1 MGWNLYDTETQMAKE
16 ILIWPIRFF
25 LYLVAIAIIGFYS
38 VALFISTG
46 YGTEKIKEY
55 FLHDS
60 LTYQSAKVEPSLLG
74 VSVKLENF
82 SYSSAVLFEGEE
94 IELELN
100 LLNSVISQR
109 LHLEMLAFKNGEI
122 TSNENFESNQ
132 GNSSDIFI
140 KDLLIR
146 NLKLGNTSF
155 ENINLDN
162 FLSQSGKFGFNFS
175 DLNIQLPGS
184 LKSITN
190 LEGFGLFKSDKLNLQ
205 IRSDSSQLEL
215 SFLEELTLLDF
226 FEGFI
231 TLNFSDGFSI
241 DKGIF
246 RSSGKDMST
255 KINLE
260 YEDDFQINLNINAPS
275 NKLMKLIPKTAVQLS
290 NFLEKNSF
298 YSSEANVLINFSSVD
313 QSDNYSLIISSQ
325 NSEIKFN
332 NLEFISPSSNIYA
345 DNARLVIYGNELK
358 ANDTL
363 LSDYIISS
371 NQSNKGTYN
380 FFTNLPN
387 KVPLNFSINSDGELT
402 SVNGLFKDEENFFK
416 VTLSNQK
423 LFFGISD
430 VGIEVDFISNLSFQG
445 GVFRIVPTDFKSN
458 IFSLNAGS
466 ENFFDFDLNS
476 MSIRN
481 INLDLAL
488 RERPSQTV
496 DFANLNYENLNIKAS
511 DGYLSFRDIASY
523 GAQLT
528 LSGKNLSY
536 NDSSFNIPALRVL
549 SLIDI
554 QSNLTNFLSADFER
568 LNQDSFVVDNFDG
581 ELYFDS
587 DGYVNI
593 KEINL
598 NFDVGDAKINGII
611 TSDLEEFDTFNL
623 DLDFFSTIS
632 ENIPWY
638 VAIIGGIPAAAGAV
652 VVTDILEEDII
663 QISKSSYKI
672 NGNIDNL
679 AITPKEQ

>member
-1 MGWNLYDTETQMAKE
+1 MVKE
-16 ILIWPIRFF
+16 FLIWPIRIF
-25 LYLVAIAIIGFYS
+25 LYLVAIAIIIFYS
-38 VALFISTG
+38 IALFISTT

-55 FLHDS
+55 FFDDS

-82 SYSSAVLFEGEE
+82 RYSSAVLFEGEE

-109 LHLEMLAFKNGEI
+109 LHLEMLAFKNGEV
-122 TSNENFESNQ
+122 TSNENIESNQ
-132 GNSSDIFI
+132 ENSSDIFI

-215 SFLEELTLLDF
+215 SFLKELTLLDF
-226 FEGFI
+226 FEGFV

-260 YEDDFQINLNINAPS
+260 YEDDLQINLNINAPS
-275 NKLMKLIPKTAVQLS
+275 DKLMKLIPKTAVQVS
-290 NFLEKNSF
+290 SFLEENSF
-298 YSSEANVLINFSSVD
+298 YSPEANVLINFSSVD
-313 QSDNYSLIISSQ
+313 QSDNYSLIMSTQ

-332 NLEFISPSSNIYA
+332 NLQFISPSSNIYA

-371 NQSNKGTYN
+371 KHFNQGTYN

-387 KVPLNFSINSDGELT
+387 KIPLNFSINSDGELT

-416 VTLSNQK
+416 VILSNQK

-430 VGIEVDFISNLSFQG
+430 VGIEIDFISNLSLEG

-488 RERPSQTV
+488 KERPNQTV
-496 DFANLNYENLNIKAS
+496 DFTNLNYEDLNIKAS

-581 ELYFDS
+581 EIYFDS
-587 DGYVNI
+587 EGYVNI

-652 VVTDILEEDII
+652 VVTDILEEDLI

-679 AITPKEQ
+679 LITPKEQ

>member
-1 MGWNLYDTETQMAKE
+1 MVKE
-16 ILIWPIRFF
+16 FLIWPIRIF
-25 LYLVAIAIIGFYS
+25 LYLVAIAIIIFYS
-38 VALFISTG
+38 IALFISTS

-55 FLHDS
+55 FFDDS

-109 LHLEMLAFKNGEI
+109 LHLEMLAFENGEV

-132 GNSSDIFI
+132 ENSSDIFI
-140 KDLLIR
+140 KDLQIR

-205 IRSDSSQLEL
+205 IRSESSQLEL

-260 YEDDFQINLNINAPS
+260 YADDFQINLNINAPS
-275 NKLMKLIPKTAVQLS
+275 DKLMKLIPKTAVQVS

-298 YSSEANVLINFSSVD
+298 YSPEANVLINFSSVD
-313 QSDNYSLIISSQ
+313 QSDNYSLIMGTQ

-332 NLEFISPSSNIYA
+332 NLQFISPSSNIYA

-363 LSDYIISS
+363 FSDYIISS
-371 NQSNKGTYN
+371 NQFNQGTYN

-387 KVPLNFSINSDGELT
+387 KIPLNFSINSDGELT
-402 SVNGLFKDEENFFK
+402 SVNGLFRDEENFFK

-423 LFFGISD
+423 LFFGISN
-430 VGIEVDFISNLSFQG
+430 VGIEVDFVSNLSFQG
-445 GVFRIVPTDFKSN
+445 GVFRIIPTDFKSN
-458 IFSLNAGS
+458 IFSLNGGS

-488 RERPSQTV
+488 KERPSQTV
-496 DFANLNYENLNIKAS
+496 DFANLNYEDLNIKAS

-587 DGYVNI
+587 EGYVNI

-652 VVTDILEEDII
+652 VVTDILEEDLI

-672 NGNIDNL
+672 NGNIEDL
-679 AITPKEQ
+679 TIVPIQ

>member
-1 MGWNLYDTETQMAKE
+1 MVKE
-16 ILIWPIRFF
+16 FLIWPIRIF
-25 LYLVAIAIIGFYS
+25 LYLVAIAIIIFYS
-38 VALFISTG
+38 IALFISTS

-55 FLHDS
+55 FFDDS

-109 LHLEMLAFKNGEI
+109 LHLEMLAFKNGEV

-132 GNSSDIFI
+132 ENSSDIFI

-205 IRSDSSQLEL
+205 IRSESSQLEL

-275 NKLMKLIPKTAVQLS
+275 DKLMKLIPKTAVQVS

-298 YSSEANVLINFSSVD
+298 YSSEANVLINFSSID
-313 QSDNYSLIISSQ
+313 QFDNYSLIMGTQ

-332 NLEFISPSSNIYA
+332 NLQFISPSSNIYA

-363 LSDYIISS
+363 FSDYIISS
-371 NQSNKGTYN
+371 NQFNQGTYN

-387 KVPLNFSINSDGELT
+387 KIPLNFSINSDGELT

-423 LFFGISD
+423 LLFGISD
-430 VGIEVDFISNLSFQG
+430 VGIEVDFISELSFQG
-445 GVFRIVPTDFKSN
+445 GVFRIIPTDFKSN
-458 IFSLNAGS
+458 IFSLNGGS

-488 RERPSQTV
+488 KERPSQTV
-496 DFANLNYENLNIKAS
+496 DFANLNYEDLNIKAS

-587 DGYVNI
+587 EGYVNI

-652 VVTDILEEDII
+652 VVTDILEEDLI

>member
-1 MGWNLYDTETQMAKE
+1 MVKE
-16 ILIWPIRFF
+16 FLIWPIRIF
-25 LYLVAIAIIGFYS
+25 LYLVAIAIIIFYS
-38 VALFISTG
+38 ISLFISTS

-55 FLHDS
+55 FFDDS

-82 SYSSAVLFEGEE
+82 SYSSALLFEGEE

-100 LLNSVISQR
+100 LLNSIISQR
-109 LHLEMLAFKNGEI
+109 LHLEMLAFKNGEV

-132 GNSSDIFI
+132 ENSSDIFI

-155 ENINLDN
+155 DNINLDN

-205 IRSDSSQLEL
+205 IRSESSQLEL

-226 FEGFI
+226 FEGFLI
-231 TLNFSDGFSI
+231 LNFSDGFSI

-246 RSSGKDMST
+246 RSSGKDIST

-260 YEDDFQINLNINAPS
+260 YADDFQINLNINAPS
-275 NKLMKLIPKTAVQLS
+275 DKLMKLIPKTAVQVS

-298 YSSEANVLINFSSVD
+298 YSPEANVLINFSSID
-313 QSDNYSLIISSQ
+313 QSDNYSLIMGTQ

-332 NLEFISPSSNIYA
+332 NLQFISPSSNIYA

-363 LSDYIISS
+363 FSDYIISS
-371 NQSNKGTYN
+371 NQFNQGKYN

-387 KVPLNFSINSDGELT
+387 KIPLNFSINSDGELT
-402 SVNGLFKDEENFFK
+402 SVNGLFIDEENFFK

-445 GVFRIVPTDFKSN
+445 GVFRIIPTDFKSN
-458 IFSLNAGS
+458 IFSLNGGS

-488 RERPSQTV
+488 KERPSQTV
-496 DFANLNYENLNIKAS
+496 DFANLNYEDLNIKAS

-587 DGYVNI
+587 EGYVNI

-652 VVTDILEEDII
+652 VVTDILEEDLI

-672 NGNIDNL
+672 NGNIEDL
-679 AITPKEQ
+679 TIVPIQ

>member
-1 MGWNLYDTETQMAKE
+1 MVKE
-16 ILIWPIRFF
+16 FLIWPIRIF
-25 LYLVAIAIIGFYS
+25 LYLVAIAVIIFYS
-38 VALFISTG
+38 IAIFISTNF
-46 YGTEKIKEY
+46 GTEKIKEY
-55 FLHDS
+55 FLDDS
-60 LTYQSAKVEPSLLG
+60 LKYQSAKVEPSLLG

-82 SYSSAVLFEGEE
+82 SYSSAALFEGEE

-109 LHLEMLAFKNGEI
+109 IHLEMLAFKNGEV
-122 TSNENFESNQ
+122 TSNKNFKSNQ
-132 GNSSDIFI
+132 ENSSDIFV
-140 KDLLIR
+140 KDLKIK
-146 NLKLGNTSF
+146 NLKLGNTSI

-184 LKSITN
+184 LKSIKN
-190 LEGFGLFKSDKLNLQ
+190 LEGYGLFKSDKLNLQ
-205 IRSDSSQLEL
+205 IRSDLSQLEL
-215 SFLEELTLLDF
+215 SFLEEITVFDF
-226 FEGFI
+226 FEGYI
-231 TLNFSDGFSI
+231 ALNFSDGFSI
-241 DKGIF
+241 DKGMF
-246 RSSGKDMST
+246 RSTGKDMST

-260 YEDDFQINLNINAPS
+260 YEDDFQINLNINATS
-275 NKLMKLIPKTAVQLS
+275 DKLKKLIPKTAVQVS
-290 NFLEKNSF
+290 NFLENNSF
-298 YSSEANVLINFSSVD
+298 YSPEANVLINFSLVD
-313 QSDNYSLIISSQ
+313 GFDNYSLIISAQ
-325 NSEIKFN
+325 NSQIKFN
-332 NLEFISPSSNIYA
+332 NLQFISPSSNIYA
-345 DNARLVIYGNELK
+345 DNARLVIYGDELK
-358 ANDTL
+358 ANDVL

-371 NQSNKGTYN
+371 NQFNQGTYN

-387 KVPLNFSINSDGELT
+387 KMPLNFSINSDGELT
-402 SVNGLFKDEENFFK
+402 SANGIFKDEENFFK
-416 VTLSNQK
+416 VTLSDKK

-430 VGIEVDFISNLSFQG
+430 VGIKVDFINNLSFEE
-445 GVFRIVPTDFKSN
+445 GVFRIAPADFKSN
-458 IFSLNAGS
+458 IFSLNDVS

-488 RERPSQTV
+488 KDRPNQT
-496 DFANLNYENLNIKAS
+496 DNYTNLYYEDLSIKVS
-511 DGYLSFRDIASY
+511 DGYLTFRDIASY
-523 GAQLT
+523 GAQIT

-554 QSNLTNFLSADFER
+554 QSNLTNFFTADFER
-568 LNQDSFVVDNFDG
+568 LNQDSFIVDYFDG

-587 DGYVNI
+587 EGYVNI

-598 NFDVGDAKINGII
+598 NFEVGEAKINGII
-611 TSDLEEFDTFNL
+611 TSDLEAFDTFDL

-632 ENIPWY
+632 DNIPWY

-652 VVTDILEEDII
+652 VVTDILEEDLI

-672 NGNIDNL
+672 SGNIDNL

>member
-1 MGWNLYDTETQMAKE
+1 MVKE
-16 ILIWPIRFF
+16 FLIWPIRIF
-25 LYLVAIAIIGFYS
+25 LYLVAIAIIIFYS
-38 VALFISTG
+38 IALFISTS

-55 FLHDS
+55 FFDDS

-82 SYSSAVLFEGEE
+82 SYSSALLFEGEE

-109 LHLEMLAFKNGEI
+109 LHLEMLAFENGKV

-132 GNSSDIFI
+132 ENSSDIFI
-140 KDLLIR
+140 KDLQIR

-205 IRSDSSQLEL
+205 IRSESSQLEL

-260 YEDDFQINLNINAPS
+260 YADDFQINLNINAPS
-275 NKLMKLIPKTAVQLS
+275 DKLMKLIPKTAVQVS

-298 YSSEANVLINFSSVD
+298 YSPEANVLINFSSVD
-313 QSDNYSLIISSQ
+313 QSDNYSLIMGTQ

-332 NLEFISPSSNIYA
+332 NLQFISPSSNIYA

-363 LSDYIISS
+363 FSDYIISS
-371 NQSNKGTYN
+371 NQFNQGTYN

-387 KVPLNFSINSDGELT
+387 KIPLNFSINSDGELT
-402 SVNGLFKDEENFFK
+402 SVNGLFIDEENFFK

-423 LFFGISD
+423 LFFGISN
-430 VGIEVDFISNLSFQG
+430 VGIEVDFVSNLSFQG
-445 GVFRIVPTDFKSN
+445 GVFRIIPTDFKSN
-458 IFSLNAGS
+458 IFSLNGGS

-488 RERPSQTV
+488 KERPSQTV
-496 DFANLNYENLNIKAS
+496 DFANLNYEDLNIKAS

-587 DGYVNI
+587 EGYVNI

-652 VVTDILEEDII
+652 VVTDILEEDLI

-672 NGNIDNL
+672 NGNIEDL
-679 AITPKEQ
+679 TIVPIQ

>member
-1 MGWNLYDTETQMAKE
+1 MVKE
-16 ILIWPIRFF
+16 FLIWPIRIF
-25 LYLVAIAIIGFYS
+25 LYLVAIAIIIFYS
-38 VALFISTG
+38 IALFISTS

-55 FLHDS
+55 FFDDS

-74 VSVKLENF
+74 VNVKLENF

-109 LHLEMLAFKNGEI
+109 LYLEMLAFENGEV

-132 GNSSDIFI
+132 ENSSDIFI
-140 KDLLIR
+140 KDLQIR

-205 IRSDSSQLEL
+205 IRSESSQLEL

-260 YEDDFQINLNINAPS
+260 YGDDFQINLNINAPS
-275 NKLMKLIPKTAVQLS
+275 DKLMKLIPKTAVQVS

-298 YSSEANVLINFSSVD
+298 YSPEANVLINFSSID
-313 QSDNYSLIISSQ
+313 QSDNYSLIMGTQ

-332 NLEFISPSSNIYA
+332 NLQFISPSSNIYA

-363 LSDYIISS
+363 FSDYIISS
-371 NQSNKGTYN
+371 NQFNQGTYN

-387 KVPLNFSINSDGELT
+387 KIPLNFSINSDGELT
-402 SVNGLFKDEENFFK
+402 SVNGLFIDEENFFK

-445 GVFRIVPTDFKSN
+445 GVFRIIPTDFKSN
-458 IFSLNAGS
+458 IFSLNGGS

-488 RERPSQTV
+488 KERPSQTV
-496 DFANLNYENLNIKAS
+496 DFANLNYEDLNIKAS

-528 LSGKNLSY
+528 LSGKNLNY

-587 DGYVNI
+587 EGYVNI

-611 TSDLEEFDTFNL
+611 TSELEEFDTFNL

-652 VVTDILEEDII
+652 VVTDILEEDLI

>member
-1 MGWNLYDTETQMAKE
+1 MVKE
-16 ILIWPIRFF
+16 FLIWPIRIF
-25 LYLVAIAIIGFYS
+25 LYLVAIAIIIFYS
-38 VALFISTG
+38 IALFISTS

-55 FLHDS
+55 FFDDS

-109 LHLEMLAFKNGEI
+109 LHLEMLAFKNGEV

-132 GNSSDIFI
+132 ENSSDIFI

-275 NKLMKLIPKTAVQLS
+275 DKLMKLIPKTAVQVS

-298 YSSEANVLINFSSVD
+298 YSPEANVLINFSSVD
-313 QSDNYSLIISSQ
+313 QSDNYSLIMSTQ

-332 NLEFISPSSNIYA
+332 NLQFISPSSNIYA

-371 NQSNKGTYN
+371 NQFNQGTYN

-387 KVPLNFSINSDGELT
+387 KIPLNFSINSDGELT
-402 SVNGLFKDEENFFK
+402 SVNGLFIDEENFFK

-445 GVFRIVPTDFKSN
+445 GVFRIIPTDFKSN
-458 IFSLNAGS
+458 IFSLNGGS

-488 RERPSQTV
+488 KERPNQTV
-496 DFANLNYENLNIKAS
+496 DFTNLNYEDLNIKAS

-587 DGYVNI
+587 EGYVNI

-652 VVTDILEEDII
+652 VVTDILEEDLI

>member
-1 MGWNLYDTETQMAKE
+1 MVKE
-16 ILIWPIRFF
+16 FLIWPIRIF
-25 LYLVAIAIIGFYS
+25 LYLVAISIIIFYS
-38 VALFISTG
+38 IALFISTS

-55 FLHDS
+55 FFDDS

-82 SYSSAVLFEGEE
+82 SYSSAVLFEGKE

-109 LHLEMLAFKNGEI
+109 LHLEMLAFKNGEV

-132 GNSSDIFI
+132 ENSSDIFI

-146 NLKLGNTSF
+146 NLKLGNTGF

-205 IRSDSSQLEL
+205 IRSESSQLEL

-260 YEDDFQINLNINAPS
+260 YADDFQINLNINAPS
-275 NKLMKLIPKTAVQLS
+275 DKLMKLIPKTAVQVS

-298 YSSEANVLINFSSVD
+298 YSPETNVLINFSSID
-313 QSDNYSLIISSQ
+313 QFDNYSLIMGTQ

-332 NLEFISPSSNIYA
+332 NLQFISPSSNIYA

-363 LSDYIISS
+363 FSDYIISS
-371 NQSNKGTYN
+371 NQFNQGTYN

-387 KVPLNFSINSDGELT
+387 KIPLNFSINSDGELT

-416 VTLSNQK
+416 VILSNQK

-430 VGIEVDFISNLSFQG
+430 VGIEVDFISNLSFEG

-488 RERPSQTV
+488 KERPSQTV
-496 DFANLNYENLNIKAS
+496 DFANLNYEDLNIKAS

-581 ELYFDS
+581 EIYFDS
-587 DGYVNI
+587 EGYVNI

-652 VVTDILEEDII
+652 VVTDILEEDLI

>member
-1 MGWNLYDTETQMAKE
+1 MVKE
-16 ILIWPIRFF
+16 FLIWPIRIF
-25 LYLVAIAIIGFYS
+25 LYLVAIAIIIFYS
-38 VALFISTG
+38 IALFISTS

-55 FLHDS
+55 FFDDS

-109 LHLEMLAFKNGEI
+109 LHLEMLAFKNGEV

-132 GNSSDIFI
+132 ENSSDIFI

-205 IRSDSSQLEL
+205 IRSESSQLEL

-275 NKLMKLIPKTAVQLS
+275 DKLMKLIPKTAVQVS

-298 YSSEANVLINFSSVD
+298 YSPEANVLINFSSVD
-313 QSDNYSLIISSQ
+313 QSDNYSLIMGTQ

-332 NLEFISPSSNIYA
+332 NLQFISPSSNIYA

-363 LSDYIISS
+363 FSDYIISS
-371 NQSNKGTYN
+371 NQFNQGTYN

-387 KVPLNFSINSDGELT
+387 KIPLNFSINSDGELT

-445 GVFRIVPTDFKSN
+445 GVFRIIPTDFKSN
-458 IFSLNAGS
+458 IFSLNGGS

-488 RERPSQTV
+488 KERPSQTV
-496 DFANLNYENLNIKAS
+496 DFANLNYEDLNIKAS

-587 DGYVNI
+587 EGYVNI

-652 VVTDILEEDII
+652 VVTDILEEDLI

>member
-1 MGWNLYDTETQMAKE
+1 MVKE
-16 ILIWPIRFF
+16 FLIWPIRIF
-25 LYLVAIAIIGFYS
+25 LYLVAIAIIIFYS
-38 VALFISTG
+38 IALFISTT

-55 FLHDS
+55 FFDDS

-82 SYSSAVLFEGEE
+82 RYSSAVLFEGEE

-109 LHLEMLAFKNGEI
+109 LHLEMLAFKNGEV

-132 GNSSDIFI
+132 ENSSDIFI

-215 SFLEELTLLDF
+215 SFLKELTLLDF

-275 NKLMKLIPKTAVQLS
+275 DKLMKLIPKTAVQVS
-290 NFLEKNSF
+290 SFLEENSF
-298 YSSEANVLINFSSVD
+298 YSREANVLINFSSVN
-313 QSDNYSLIISSQ
+313 QSDNYSLIMSTQ

-332 NLEFISPSSNIYA
+332 NLQFISPSSNIYA

-358 ANDTL
+358 ANDAL

-371 NQSNKGTYN
+371 KQFNQGTYN

-387 KVPLNFSINSDGELT
+387 KIPLNFSINSDGELT
-402 SVNGLFKDEENFFK
+402 SVNGLFRDEENLFK
-416 VTLSNQK
+416 VILSNQK

-430 VGIEVDFISNLSFQG
+430 VGIEVDFISNLSFEG

-488 RERPSQTV
+488 KERPNQTV
-496 DFANLNYENLNIKAS
+496 DFTNLNYEDLNIKAS

-581 ELYFDS
+581 EIYFDS
-587 DGYVNI
+587 EGYVNI

-652 VVTDILEEDII
+652 VVTDILEEDLI

>member
-1 MGWNLYDTETQMAKE
+1 MVKE
-16 ILIWPIRFF
+16 FLIWPIRIF
-25 LYLVAIAIIGFYS
+25 LYLVAIAIIIFYS
-38 VALFISTG
+38 IALFISTT

-55 FLHDS
+55 FFDDS

-82 SYSSAVLFEGEE
+82 RYSSAVLFEGEE

-109 LHLEMLAFKNGEI
+109 LHLEMLAFKNGEV

-132 GNSSDIFI
+132 ENSSDIFI

-215 SFLEELTLLDF
+215 SFLKELTLLDF

-275 NKLMKLIPKTAVQLS
+275 DKLMKLIPKTAVQVS

-298 YSSEANVLINFSSVD
+298 YSPEANVLINFSSVD
-313 QSDNYSLIISSQ
+313 RFDNYSLIMSTQ
-325 NSEIKFN
+325 DSEIKFN
-332 NLEFISPSSNIYA
+332 DLQFISPSSNIYA

-371 NQSNKGTYN
+371 KQFNQGTYN

-387 KVPLNFSINSDGELT
+387 KIPLNFSINSDGELT
-402 SVNGLFKDEENFFK
+402 SVNGLFRDEENLFK
-416 VTLSNQK
+416 VILSNQK

-430 VGIEVDFISNLSFQG
+430 VGIEVDFISNLSFEG

-488 RERPSQTV
+488 KERPNQTV
-496 DFANLNYENLNIKAS
+496 DFTNLNYEDLNIKAS

-581 ELYFDS
+581 EIYFDS
-587 DGYVNI
+587 EGYVNI

-652 VVTDILEEDII
+652 VVTDILEEDLI

>member
-1 MGWNLYDTETQMAKE
+1 MVKE
-16 ILIWPIRFF
+16 FLIWPIRIF
-25 LYLVAIAIIGFYS
+25 LYLVAIAIIIFYS
-38 VALFISTG
+38 IALFISTS

-55 FLHDS
+55 FFDDS

-82 SYSSAVLFEGEE
+82 SYSSAVLFEGKE

-109 LHLEMLAFKNGEI
+109 LHLEMLAFENGEI

-132 GNSSDIFI
+132 ENSSDIFV
-140 KDLLIR
+140 KDLQIR

-205 IRSDSSQLEL
+205 IRSESSQLEL

-260 YEDDFQINLNINAPS
+260 YANDFQINLNINAPS
-275 NKLMKLIPKTAVQLS
+275 DKLMKLIPKTAVQVS

-298 YSSEANVLINFSSVD
+298 YSPETNVLINFSSID
-313 QSDNYSLIISSQ
+313 QSDNYSLIMGTQ

-332 NLEFISPSSNIYA
+332 NLQFISPSSNIYA

-363 LSDYIISS
+363 FSDYIISS
-371 NQSNKGTYN
+371 NQFNQGTYN

-387 KVPLNFSINSDGELT
+387 KIPLNFSINSDGELT

-416 VTLSNQK
+416 VILSNQK

-430 VGIEVDFISNLSFQG
+430 VGIEVDFISNLSFEG

-488 RERPSQTV
+488 KERPSQTV
-496 DFANLNYENLNIKAS
+496 DFANLNYEDLNIKAS

-581 ELYFDS
+581 EIYFDS
-587 DGYVNI
+587 EGYVNI

-652 VVTDILEEDII
+652 VVTDILEEDLI

>member
-1 MGWNLYDTETQMAKE
+1 MVKE
-16 ILIWPIRFF
+16 FLIWPIRIF
-25 LYLVAIAIIGFYS
+25 LYLVAIAIIIFYS
-38 VALFISTG
+38 IALFISTS

-55 FLHDS
+55 FFDDS

-109 LHLEMLAFKNGEI
+109 LHLEMLAFKNGEV

-132 GNSSDIFI
+132 ENSSDIFI

-205 IRSDSSQLEL
+205 IRSESSQLEL

-275 NKLMKLIPKTAVQLS
+275 DKLMKLIPKTAVQVS

-298 YSSEANVLINFSSVD
+298 YSPEANVLINFSSID
-313 QSDNYSLIISSQ
+313 QFDNYSLIMGTQ

-332 NLEFISPSSNIYA
+332 NLQFMSPSSNIYA

-363 LSDYIISS
+363 FSDYIISS
-371 NQSNKGTYN
+371 NQFNQGTYN

-387 KVPLNFSINSDGELT
+387 KIPLNFSINSDGELT

-445 GVFRIVPTDFKSN
+445 GVFRITPTDFKSN
-458 IFSLNAGS
+458 IFSLNGGS

-488 RERPSQTV
+488 KERPSQTV
-496 DFANLNYENLNIKAS
+496 DFANLNYEDLNIKAS

-587 DGYVNI
+587 EGYVNI

-652 VVTDILEEDII
+652 VVTDILEEDLI

-679 AITPKEQ
+679 AITPK

>member
-1 MGWNLYDTETQMAKE
+1 MVKE
-16 ILIWPIRFF
+16 FLIWPIRIF
-25 LYLVAIAIIGFYS
+25 LYLVAIAVIIFYS
-38 VALFISTG
+38 IAIFISTNF
-46 YGTEKIKEY
+46 GTEKIKEY
-55 FLHDS
+55 FLDDS
-60 LTYQSAKVEPSLLG
+60 LKYQSAKVEPSLLG

-100 LLNSVISQR
+100 LLNSIISQR
-109 LHLEMLAFKNGEI
+109 IHLEMLAFKNGEV
-122 TSNENFESNQ
+122 TSNKNFKSNQ
-132 GNSSDIFI
+132 ENSSDIFV
-140 KDLLIR
+140 KDLKIK
-146 NLKLGNTSF
+146 NLKLGNTSI

-184 LKSITN
+184 LKSIKN
-190 LEGFGLFKSDKLNLQ
+190 LEGYGLFVSDKLNLQ
-205 IRSDSSQLEL
+205 IRSDLSQLEL
-215 SFLEELTLLDF
+215 SFLEEITVFDF
-226 FEGFI
+226 FEGYI

-241 DKGIF
+241 DKGMF

-260 YEDDFQINLNINAPS
+260 YEDDFQINLNINATS
-275 NKLMKLIPKTAVQLS
+275 DKLKKLIPKTAVQVS
-290 NFLEKNSF
+290 NFLENNSF
-298 YSSEANVLINFSSVD
+298 YSPEANVLINFSLVD
-313 QSDNYSLIISSQ
+313 GFDNYSLIISAQ
-325 NSEIKFN
+325 NSQIKFN
-332 NLEFISPSSNIYA
+332 NLQFISPSSNIYA
-345 DNARLVIYGNELK
+345 DNARLVIYGDELK
-358 ANDTL
+358 ANDVL

-371 NQSNKGTYN
+371 NQFNQGTYN

-387 KVPLNFSINSDGELT
+387 KIPLNFSINSDGVLT
-402 SVNGLFKDEENFFK
+402 SANGLFKDEENFFK
-416 VTLSNQK
+416 VTLSDKK

-430 VGIEVDFISNLSFQG
+430 VGIEIDFINNLSFEE
-445 GVFRIVPTDFKSN
+445 GVFRIAPADFKSN
-458 IFSLNAGS
+458 IFSLNDVS

-488 RERPSQTV
+488 KDRPNQT
-496 DFANLNYENLNIKAS
+496 DNYTNLYYEDLSIKVS
-511 DGYLSFRDIASY
+511 DGYLTFRDIASY
-523 GAQLT
+523 GAQIT

-554 QSNLTNFLSADFER
+554 QSNLTNFFTADFER
-568 LNQDSFVVDNFDG
+568 LNQDSFIVDYFDG
-581 ELYFDS
+581 ELYFDNE
-587 DGYVNI
+587 GYVNI

-598 NFDVGDAKINGII
+598 NFEVGEAKINGII
-611 TSDLEEFDTFNL
+611 TSDLEAFDTFDL

-632 ENIPWY
+632 DNIPWY

-652 VVTDILEEDII
+652 VVTDILEEDLI

-672 NGNIDNL
+672 SGNIDNL

>member
-1 MGWNLYDTETQMAKE
+1 MVKE
-16 ILIWPIRFF
+16 FLIWPIRIF
-25 LYLVAIAIIGFYS
+25 LYLVAIAIIIFYS
-38 VALFISTG
+38 IALFISTS

-55 FLHDS
+55 FFDDS

-82 SYSSAVLFEGEE
+82 SYSSALLFEGEE

-109 LHLEMLAFKNGEI
+109 LHLEMLAFKNGEV

-132 GNSSDIFI
+132 ENSSDIFI

-205 IRSDSSQLEL
+205 IRSESSQLEL

-275 NKLMKLIPKTAVQLS
+275 DKLMKLIPKTAVQVS

-298 YSSEANVLINFSSVD
+298 YSPEANVLINFSSID
-313 QSDNYSLIISSQ
+313 QSDNYSLIMGTQ

-332 NLEFISPSSNIYA
+332 NLQFISPSSNIYA

-363 LSDYIISS
+363 FSDYIISS
-371 NQSNKGTYN
+371 NQFNQGTYN

-387 KVPLNFSINSDGELT
+387 KIPLNFSINSDGELT
-402 SVNGLFKDEENFFK
+402 SVNGLFIDEENFFK

-445 GVFRIVPTDFKSN
+445 GVFRIIPTDFKSN
-458 IFSLNAGS
+458 IFSLNGGS

-488 RERPSQTV
+488 KERPSQTV
-496 DFANLNYENLNIKAS
+496 DFANLNYEDLNIKAS

-581 ELYFDS
+581 ELYFNS
-587 DGYVNI
+587 EGYVNI

-652 VVTDILEEDII
+652 VVTDILEEDLI

>member
-1 MGWNLYDTETQMAKE
+1 MVKE
-16 ILIWPIRFF
+16 YLIWPIRVF
-25 LYLVAIAIIGFYS
+25 LYVVAIAIIIFYS
-38 VALFISTG
+38 IALLISTS

-55 FLHDS
+55 FLDDS
-60 LTYQSAKVEPSLLG
+60 LTYQFAKVEPSLLG
-74 VSVKLENF
+74 VSVRLENF

-109 LHLEMLAFKNGEI
+109 LYLEMLAFKNGEV

-132 GNSSDIFI
+132 ENSSEIFI
-140 KDLLIR
+140 KDLQIR

-215 SFLEELTLLDF
+215 SFLKELTLLDF

-231 TLNFSDGFSI
+231 ILNFSDGFSI

-275 NKLMKLIPKTAVQLS
+275 DKLMKLIPKTAVQVS
-290 NFLEKNSF
+290 SFLEENSF
-298 YSSEANVLINFSSVD
+298 YSPEANVLINFSSVD
-313 QSDNYSLIISSQ
+313 QSDNYSLIMSTQ

-332 NLEFISPSSNIYA
+332 NLQFISPSSNIYA

-363 LSDYIISS
+363 FSDYIISS
-371 NQSNKGTYN
+371 NQFNQGTYN

-387 KVPLNFSINSDGELT
+387 KTPLNFSINSDGELT
-402 SVNGLFKDEENFFK
+402 SVNGLFKDEENLFK
-416 VTLSNQK
+416 VTLSNKK

-445 GVFRIVPTDFKSN
+445 GVFRITPTDFKSN
-458 IFSLNAGS
+458 IFSLNGGS

-488 RERPSQTV
+488 KERPSETI
-496 DFANLNYENLNIKAS
+496 DFANLNYEDLNIKAS

-587 DGYVNI
+587 EGYVNI

-652 VVTDILEEDII
+652 VVTDILEEDLI

>member
-1 MGWNLYDTETQMAKE
+1 MVKE
-16 ILIWPIRFF
+16 FLIWPIRIF
-25 LYLVAIAIIGFYS
+25 LYLVAISIIIFYS
-38 VALFISTG
+38 IALFISTS

-55 FLHDS
+55 FFDDS

-109 LHLEMLAFKNGEI
+109 LHLEMLAFENGKV

-132 GNSSDIFI
+132 ENSSDIFI
-140 KDLLIR
+140 KDLQIR

-205 IRSDSSQLEL
+205 IRSESSQLEL

-260 YEDDFQINLNINAPS
+260 YADDFQINLNINAPS
-275 NKLMKLIPKTAVQLS
+275 DKLMKLIPKTAVQVS

-298 YSSEANVLINFSSVD
+298 YSPEANVLINFSSVD
-313 QSDNYSLIISSQ
+313 QSDNYSLIMGTQ

-332 NLEFISPSSNIYA
+332 NLQFISPSSNIYA

-371 NQSNKGTYN
+371 NQFNQGTYN

-387 KVPLNFSINSDGELT
+387 KIPLNFSINSDGELT
-402 SVNGLFKDEENFFK
+402 SVNGLFIDEENFFK

-445 GVFRIVPTDFKSN
+445 GVFRIIPTDFKSN
-458 IFSLNAGS
+458 IFSLNGGS

-488 RERPSQTV
+488 KERPSQTV
-496 DFANLNYENLNIKAS
+496 DFANLNYEDLNIKAS

-568 LNQDSFVVDNFDG
+568 LNQDSFVVDNFNG

-587 DGYVNI
+587 EGYVNI

-652 VVTDILEEDII
+652 VVTDILEEDLI

>member
-1 MGWNLYDTETQMAKE
+1 MVKE
-16 ILIWPIRFF
+16 FLIWPIRIF
-25 LYLVAIAIIGFYS
+25 LYLVAISIIIFYS
-38 VALFISTG
+38 IALFISTS

-55 FLHDS
+55 FFDDS

-109 LHLEMLAFKNGEI
+109 LHLEMLAFENGKV

-132 GNSSDIFI
+132 ENSSDIFI
-140 KDLLIR
+140 KDLQIR

-205 IRSDSSQLEL
+205 IRSESSQLEL

-260 YEDDFQINLNINAPS
+260 YADDFQINLNINAPS
-275 NKLMKLIPKTAVQLS
+275 DKLMKLIPKTAVQVS

-298 YSSEANVLINFSSVD
+298 YSPEANVLINFSSVD
-313 QSDNYSLIISSQ
+313 QSDNYSLIMGTQ

-332 NLEFISPSSNIYA
+332 NLQFISPSSNIYA

-363 LSDYIISS
+363 FSDYIISS
-371 NQSNKGTYN
+371 NQFNQGTYN

-387 KVPLNFSINSDGELT
+387 KIPLNFSINSDGELT
-402 SVNGLFKDEENFFK
+402 SVNGLFRDEENFFK

-423 LFFGISD
+423 LFFGISN
-430 VGIEVDFISNLSFQG
+430 VGIEVDFVSNLSFQG
-445 GVFRIVPTDFKSN
+445 GVFRIIPTDFKSN
-458 IFSLNAGS
+458 IFSLNDGS

-488 RERPSQTV
+488 KERPSQTV
-496 DFANLNYENLNIKAS
+496 DFANLNYEDLNIKAS

-587 DGYVNI
+587 EGYVNI

-652 VVTDILEEDII
+652 VVTDILEEDLI

-672 NGNIDNL
+672 NGNIEDL
-679 AITPKEQ
+679 TIVPIQ

>member
-1 MGWNLYDTETQMAKE
+1 MVKE
-16 ILIWPIRFF
+16 FLIWPIRIF
-25 LYLVAIAIIGFYS
+25 LYLVAIAIIIFYS
-38 VALFISTG
+38 IALFISTS

-55 FLHDS
+55 FFDDS

-109 LHLEMLAFKNGEI
+109 LHLEMLAFKNGEV

-132 GNSSDIFI
+132 ENSSDIFI

-205 IRSDSSQLEL
+205 IRSESSQLEL

-246 RSSGKDMST
+246 RSSGKDIST

-260 YEDDFQINLNINAPS
+260 YEDDFQINLNINATS
-275 NKLMKLIPKTAVQLS
+275 DKLMKLIPKTAVQVS

-298 YSSEANVLINFSSVD
+298 YSPEANVLINFSSVD
-313 QSDNYSLIISSQ
+313 QSDNYSLIMSAQ

-332 NLEFISPSSNIYA
+332 NLQFISPSSNIYA

-371 NQSNKGTYN
+371 NQFNQGTYN

-387 KVPLNFSINSDGELT
+387 KIPLNFSINSDGELT

-445 GVFRIVPTDFKSN
+445 GVFRIIPTDFKSN
-458 IFSLNAGS
+458 IFSLNGGS

-488 RERPSQTV
+488 KERPSQTV
-496 DFANLNYENLNIKAS
+496 DFANLNYEDLNIKAS

-587 DGYVNI
+587 EGYVNI

-652 VVTDILEEDII
+652 VVTDILEEDLI

>member
-1 MGWNLYDTETQMAKE
+1 MVKE
-16 ILIWPIRFF
+16 FLIWPIRIF
-25 LYLVAIAIIGFYS
+25 LYLVAIAIIIFYS
-38 VALFISTG
+38 IALFISTS

-55 FLHDS
+55 FFDDS

-109 LHLEMLAFKNGEI
+109 LHLEMLAFKNGEV

-132 GNSSDIFI
+132 ENSSDIFI

-205 IRSDSSQLEL
+205 IRSESSQLEL

-275 NKLMKLIPKTAVQLS
+275 DKLMKLIPKTAVQVS

-298 YSSEANVLINFSSVD
+298 YSPEANVLINFSSID
-313 QSDNYSLIISSQ
+313 QSDNYSLIMGTQ

-332 NLEFISPSSNIYA
+332 NLQFISPSSNIYA

-363 LSDYIISS
+363 FSDYIISS
-371 NQSNKGTYN
+371 NQFNQGTYN

-387 KVPLNFSINSDGELT
+387 KIPLNFSINSDGELT

-423 LFFGISD
+423 LLFGISD
-430 VGIEVDFISNLSFQG
+430 VGIEVDFISELSFQG
-445 GVFRIVPTDFKSN
+445 GVFRIIPTDFKSN
-458 IFSLNAGS
+458 IFSLNGGS

-488 RERPSQTV
+488 KERPSQTV
-496 DFANLNYENLNIKAS
+496 DFANLNYEDLNIKAS

-587 DGYVNI
+587 EGYVNI

-652 VVTDILEEDII
+652 VVTDILEEDLI

>member
-1 MGWNLYDTETQMAKE
+1 MVKE
-16 ILIWPIRFF
+16 FLIWPIRIF
-25 LYLVAIAIIGFYS
+25 LYLVAIAIIIFYS
-38 VALFISTG
+38 IALFISTS

-55 FLHDS
+55 FFDDS

-82 SYSSAVLFEGEE
+82 SYSSALLFEGEE

-109 LHLEMLAFKNGEI
+109 LHLEMLAFENGKV

-132 GNSSDIFI
+132 ENSSDIFI
-140 KDLLIR
+140 KDLQIR

-205 IRSDSSQLEL
+205 IRSESSQLEL

-260 YEDDFQINLNINAPS
+260 YADDFQINLNINAPS
-275 NKLMKLIPKTAVQLS
+275 DKLMKLIPKTAVQVS

-298 YSSEANVLINFSSVD
+298 YSPEANVLINFSSVD
-313 QSDNYSLIISSQ
+313 QSDNYSLIMGTQ

-332 NLEFISPSSNIYA
+332 NLQFISPSSNIYA

-363 LSDYIISS
+363 FSDYIISS
-371 NQSNKGTYN
+371 NQFNQGTYN

-387 KVPLNFSINSDGELT
+387 KIPLNFSINSDGELT
-402 SVNGLFKDEENFFK
+402 SVNGLFRDEENFFK

-423 LFFGISD
+423 LFFGISN
-430 VGIEVDFISNLSFQG
+430 VGIEVDFVSNLSFQG
-445 GVFRIVPTDFKSN
+445 GVFRIFPTDFKSN
-458 IFSLNAGS
+458 IFSLNSGS

-488 RERPSQTV
+488 KERPSQTV
-496 DFANLNYENLNIKAS
+496 DFANLNYEDLNIKAS

-568 LNQDSFVVDNFDG
+568 LNQDSFVVDNFNG

-587 DGYVNI
+587 EGYVNI

-652 VVTDILEEDII
+652 VVTDILEEDLI

-672 NGNIDNL
+672 NGNIEDL
-679 AITPKEQ
+679 TIVPIQ

>member
-1 MGWNLYDTETQMAKE
+1 MVKE
-16 ILIWPIRFF
+16 FLIWPIRIF
-25 LYLVAIAIIGFYS
+25 LYLVAIAVIIFYS
-38 VALFISTG
+38 IAIFISTNF
-46 YGTEKIKEY
+46 GTEKIKEY
-55 FLHDS
+55 FLDDS
-60 LTYQSAKVEPSLLG
+60 LKYQSAKVEPSLLG

-82 SYSSAVLFEGEE
+82 SYSSAALFEGEE

-109 LHLEMLAFKNGEI
+109 IHLEMLAFKNGEV
-122 TSNENFESNQ
+122 TSNKNFKSNQ
-132 GNSSDIFI
+132 ENSSDIFV
-140 KDLLIR
+140 KDLKIK
-146 NLKLGNTSF
+146 NLKLGNTSI

-184 LKSITN
+184 LKSIKN
-190 LEGFGLFKSDKLNLQ
+190 LEGYGLFVSDKLNLQ
-205 IRSDSSQLEL
+205 IRSDLSQLEL
-215 SFLEELTLLDF
+215 SFLEEITVFDF
-226 FEGFI
+226 FEGYI

-241 DKGIF
+241 DKGMF

-260 YEDDFQINLNINAPS
+260 YEDDFQINLNINATS
-275 NKLMKLIPKTAVQLS
+275 DKLKKLIPKTAVQVS
-290 NFLEKNSF
+290 NFLENNSF
-298 YSSEANVLINFSSVD
+298 YSPEANVLINFSLVD
-313 QSDNYSLIISSQ
+313 GFDNYSLIISAQ
-325 NSEIKFN
+325 NSQIKFN
-332 NLEFISPSSNIYA
+332 NLQFISPSSNIYA
-345 DNARLVIYGNELK
+345 DNARLVIYGDELK
-358 ANDTL
+358 ANDVL

-371 NQSNKGTYN
+371 NQFNQGTYN

-387 KVPLNFSINSDGELT
+387 KTPLNFSINSDGVLT
-402 SVNGLFKDEENFFK
+402 SANGLFKDEENFFK
-416 VTLSNQK
+416 VTLSDKK

-430 VGIEVDFISNLSFQG
+430 VGIEVDFINNLSFEE
-445 GVFRIVPTDFKSN
+445 GVFRIAPADFKSN
-458 IFSLNAGS
+458 IFSLNDVS

-488 RERPSQTV
+488 KDRPNQT
-496 DFANLNYENLNIKAS
+496 DNYTNLYYEDLSIKVS
-511 DGYLSFRDIASY
+511 DGYLTFRDIASY
-523 GAQLT
+523 GAQIT

-554 QSNLTNFLSADFER
+554 QSNLTNFFTADFER
-568 LNQDSFVVDNFDG
+568 LNQDSFIVDYFDG
-581 ELYFDS
+581 ELYFDNE
-587 DGYVNI
+587 GYVNI

-598 NFDVGDAKINGII
+598 NFEVGEAKINGII
-611 TSDLEEFDTFNL
+611 TSDLEAFDTFDL

-632 ENIPWY
+632 DNIPWY

-652 VVTDILEEDII
+652 VVTDILEEDLI

-672 NGNIDNL
+672 SGNIDNL

>member
-1 MGWNLYDTETQMAKE
+1 MVKE
-16 ILIWPIRFF
+16 FLIWPIRIF
-25 LYLVAIAIIGFYS
+25 LYLVAIAIIIFYS
-38 VALFISTG
+38 IALFISTS

-55 FLHDS
+55 FFDDS

-82 SYSSAVLFEGEE
+82 SYSSALLFEGEE

-109 LHLEMLAFKNGEI
+109 LHLEMLAFKNGEV

-132 GNSSDIFI
+132 ENSSDIFI

-205 IRSDSSQLEL
+205 IRSESSQLEL

-275 NKLMKLIPKTAVQLS
+275 DKLMKLIPKTAVQVS

-298 YSSEANVLINFSSVD
+298 YSPEANVLINFSSVD
-313 QSDNYSLIISSQ
+313 QSDNYSLIMGTQ

-332 NLEFISPSSNIYA
+332 NLQFISPSSNIYA

-363 LSDYIISS
+363 FSDYIISS
-371 NQSNKGTYN
+371 NQFNQGTYN

-387 KVPLNFSINSDGELT
+387 KIPLNFSINSDGELT
-402 SVNGLFKDEENFFK
+402 SVNGLFRDEENFFK

-445 GVFRIVPTDFKSN
+445 GVFRIIPTDFKSN
-458 IFSLNAGS
+458 IFSLNGGS

-488 RERPSQTV
+488 KERPSQTV
-496 DFANLNYENLNIKAS
+496 DFANLNYEDLNIKAS

-587 DGYVNI
+587 EGYVNI

-652 VVTDILEEDII
+652 VVTDILEEDLI

>member
-1 MGWNLYDTETQMAKE
+1 MVKE
-16 ILIWPIRFF
+16 FLIWPIRIF
-25 LYLVAIAIIGFYS
+25 LYLVAISIIIFYS
-38 VALFISTG
+38 IALFISTS

-55 FLHDS
+55 FFDDS

-82 SYSSAVLFEGEE
+82 SYSSALLFEGEE

-109 LHLEMLAFKNGEI
+109 LHLEMLAFENGKV

-132 GNSSDIFI
+132 ENSSDIFI
-140 KDLLIR
+140 KDLQIR

-205 IRSDSSQLEL
+205 IRSESSQLEL

-260 YEDDFQINLNINAPS
+260 YADDFQINLNINAPS
-275 NKLMKLIPKTAVQLS
+275 DKLMKLIPKTAVQVS

-298 YSSEANVLINFSSVD
+298 YSPEANVLINFSSID
-313 QSDNYSLIISSQ
+313 QSDNYSLIMGTQ

-332 NLEFISPSSNIYA
+332 NLQFISPSSNIYA

-363 LSDYIISS
+363 FSDYIISS
-371 NQSNKGTYN
+371 NQFNQGTYN

-387 KVPLNFSINSDGELT
+387 KIPLNFSINSDGELT
-402 SVNGLFKDEENFFK
+402 SVNGLFRDEENFFK
-416 VTLSNQK
+416 VTLSSQK

-430 VGIEVDFISNLSFQG
+430 VGIEVDFVSNLSFQG
-445 GVFRIVPTDFKSN
+445 GVFRIIPTDFKSN
-458 IFSLNAGS
+458 IFSLNGGS

-488 RERPSQTV
+488 KERPSQTV
-496 DFANLNYENLNIKAS
+496 DFANLNYEDLNIKAS

-587 DGYVNI
+587 EGYVNI

-652 VVTDILEEDII
+652 VVTDILEEDLI

>member
-1 MGWNLYDTETQMAKE
+1 MVKE
-16 ILIWPIRFF
+16 FLIWPIRIF
-25 LYLVAIAIIGFYS
+25 LYLVAIAIIIFYS
-38 VALFISTG
+38 IALFISTS

-55 FLHDS
+55 FFDDS

-82 SYSSAVLFEGEE
+82 SYSSALLFEGEE

-100 LLNSVISQR
+100 LLNSIISQR
-109 LHLEMLAFKNGEI
+109 LHLEMLAFKNGEV

-132 GNSSDIFI
+132 ENSSDIFI

-205 IRSDSSQLEL
+205 IKSESSQLEL

-275 NKLMKLIPKTAVQLS
+275 DKLMKLIPKTAVQVS

-298 YSSEANVLINFSSVD
+298 YSPEANVLINFSSID
-313 QSDNYSLIISSQ
+313 QSDNYSLIMGTQ

-332 NLEFISPSSNIYA
+332 NLQFISPSSNIYA

-363 LSDYIISS
+363 FSDYIISS
-371 NQSNKGTYN
+371 NQFNQGTYN

-387 KVPLNFSINSDGELT
+387 KIPLNFSINSDGELT
-402 SVNGLFKDEENFFK
+402 SVNGLFIDEENFFK

-445 GVFRIVPTDFKSN
+445 GVFRIIPTDFKSN
-458 IFSLNAGS
+458 IFSLNASS

-488 RERPSQTV
+488 KERPSQTV
-496 DFANLNYENLNIKAS
+496 DFANLNYEDLNIKAS

-587 DGYVNI
+587 EGYVNI

-652 VVTDILEEDII
+652 VVTDILEEDLI

>member
-1 MGWNLYDTETQMAKE
+1 MVKE
-16 ILIWPIRFF
+16 FLIWPIRIF
-25 LYLVAIAIIGFYS
+25 LYLVAIAVIIFYS
-38 VALFISTG
+38 IAIFISTNF
-46 YGTEKIKEY
+46 GTEKIKEY
-55 FLHDS
+55 FLDDS
-60 LTYQSAKVEPSLLG
+60 LKYQSAKVEPSLLG

-82 SYSSAVLFEGEE
+82 SYSSAALFEGEE

-109 LHLEMLAFKNGEI
+109 IHLEMLAFKNGEV
-122 TSNENFESNQ
+122 TSNKNFKSNQ
-132 GNSSDIFI
+132 ENSSDIFV
-140 KDLLIR
+140 KDLKIK
-146 NLKLGNTSF
+146 NLKLGNTSI

-184 LKSITN
+184 LKSIKN
-190 LEGFGLFKSDKLNLQ
+190 LEGYGLFVSDKLNLQ
-205 IRSDSSQLEL
+205 IRSDLSQLEL
-215 SFLEELTLLDF
+215 SFLEEITVFDF
-226 FEGFI
+226 FEGYI

-260 YEDDFQINLNINAPS
+260 YEDDFQINLNINATS
-275 NKLMKLIPKTAVQLS
+275 DKLKKLIPKTAVQVS
-290 NFLEKNSF
+290 NFLENNSF
-298 YSSEANVLINFSSVD
+298 YSPEANVLINFSLVD
-313 QSDNYSLIISSQ
+313 GFDNYSLIISAQ
-325 NSEIKFN
+325 NSQIKFN
-332 NLEFISPSSNIYA
+332 NLQFISPSSNIYA
-345 DNARLVIYGNELK
+345 DNARLVIYGDELK
-358 ANDTL
+358 ANDVL

-371 NQSNKGTYN
+371 NQFNQGTYN

-387 KVPLNFSINSDGELT
+387 KIPLNFSINSDGVLT
-402 SVNGLFKDEENFFK
+402 SANGLFKDEENFFK
-416 VTLSNQK
+416 VTLSDKK

-430 VGIEVDFISNLSFQG
+430 VGIEVDFINNLSFEE
-445 GVFRIVPTDFKSN
+445 GVFRIAPADFKSN
-458 IFSLNAGS
+458 IFSLNDVS

-488 RERPSQTV
+488 KDRPNQT
-496 DFANLNYENLNIKAS
+496 DNYTNLYYEDLSIKVS
-511 DGYLSFRDIASY
+511 DGYLTFRDIASY
-523 GAQLT
+523 GAQIT

-554 QSNLTNFLSADFER
+554 QSNLTNFFTADFER
-568 LNQDSFVVDNFDG
+568 LNQDSFIVDYFDG
-581 ELYFDS
+581 ELYFDNE
-587 DGYVNI
+587 GYVNI

-598 NFDVGDAKINGII
+598 NFEVGEAKINGII
-611 TSDLEEFDTFNL
+611 TSDLEAFDTFDL

-632 ENIPWY
+632 DNIPWY

-652 VVTDILEEDII
+652 VVTDILEEDLI

-672 NGNIDNL
+672 SGNIDNL

>member
-1 MGWNLYDTETQMAKE
+1 MVKE
-16 ILIWPIRFF
+16 FLIWPIRIF
-25 LYLVAIAIIGFYS
+25 LYLVAIAIIIFYS
-38 VALFISTG
+38 TALFISTS
-46 YGTEKIKEY
+46 YGTDKIKEY
-55 FLHDS
+55 FLDDS

-100 LLNSVISQR
+100 LLNSVISQK
-109 LHLEMLAFKNGEI
+109 LHLEMLAFKNGEAS
-122 TSNENFESNQ
+122 SNENFESNQ
-132 GNSSDIFI
+132 ENSSDIFI
-140 KDLLIR
+140 KDLQIR
-146 NLKLGNTSF
+146 NLKLGDTSF

-184 LKSITN
+184 LKSIKN
-190 LEGFGLFKSDKLNLQ
+190 LEGYGLFKSDKLNLQ
-205 IRSDSSQLEL
+205 IRSDLSQLEL
-215 SFLEELTLLDF
+215 SFLEEITVFDF
-226 FEGFI
+226 FEGYI

-241 DKGIF
+241 DKGMF

-260 YEDDFQINLNINAPS
+260 YEDDFQINLNINATS
-275 NKLMKLIPKTAVQLS
+275 DKLKKLIPKTAVQVS
-290 NFLEKNSF
+290 NFLENNSF
-298 YSSEANVLINFSSVD
+298 YSPEANVLINFSLVD
-313 QSDNYSLIISSQ
+313 GFDNYSLIISAQ
-325 NSEIKFN
+325 NSQIKFN
-332 NLEFISPSSNIYA
+332 NLQFISPSSNIYA
-345 DNARLVIYGNELK
+345 DNARLVIYGDELK
-358 ANDTL
+358 ANDVL

-371 NQSNKGTYN
+371 NQFNQGTYN

-387 KVPLNFSINSDGELT
+387 KTPLNFSINSDGVLT
-402 SVNGLFKDEENFFK
+402 SANGLLKDEENFFK
-416 VTLSNQK
+416 VTLSDKK

-430 VGIEVDFISNLSFQG
+430 VGIEVDFINNLSFEE
-445 GVFRIVPTDFKSN
+445 GVFRIAPADFKSN
-458 IFSLNAGS
+458 IFSLNDVS

-488 RERPSQTV
+488 KDRPNQT
-496 DFANLNYENLNIKAS
+496 DNYTNLYYEDLSIKVS
-511 DGYLSFRDIASY
+511 DGYLTFRDIASY
-523 GAQLT
+523 GAQIT

-554 QSNLTNFLSADFER
+554 QSNLTNFFTADFER
-568 LNQDSFVVDNFDG
+568 LNQDSFIVDYFDG

-587 DGYVNI
+587 EGYVNI

-598 NFDVGDAKINGII
+598 NFEVGEAKINGII
-611 TSDLEEFDTFNL
+611 TSDLEAFDTFDL

-632 ENIPWY
+632 DNIPWY

-652 VVTDILEEDII
+652 VVTDILEEDLI

-672 NGNIDNL
+672 SGNIDNL

>member
-1 MGWNLYDTETQMAKE
+1 MVKE
-16 ILIWPIRFF
+16 FLIWPIRIF
-25 LYLVAIAIIGFYS
+25 LYLVAIAIIIFYS
-38 VALFISTG
+38 IALFISTS

-55 FLHDS
+55 FFDDS

-82 SYSSAVLFEGEE
+82 SYSSALLFEGEE

-109 LHLEMLAFKNGEI
+109 LHLEMLAFKNGEV

-132 GNSSDIFI
+132 ENSSDIFI

-260 YEDDFQINLNINAPS
+260 YEDDFQINLNVNAPS
-275 NKLMKLIPKTAVQLS
+275 DKLMKLIPKTAVQVS

-298 YSSEANVLINFSSVD
+298 YSPEANVLINFSSID
-313 QSDNYSLIISSQ
+313 QSDNYSLIMGTQ

-332 NLEFISPSSNIYA
+332 NLQFISPSSNIYA

-363 LSDYIISS
+363 FSDYIISS
-371 NQSNKGTYN
+371 NQFNQGTYN

-387 KVPLNFSINSDGELT
+387 KIPLNFSINSDGELT
-402 SVNGLFKDEENFFK
+402 SVNGLFIDEENFFK

-445 GVFRIVPTDFKSN
+445 GVFRIIPTDFKSN
-458 IFSLNAGS
+458 IFSLNGGS

-488 RERPSQTV
+488 KERPSQTV
-496 DFANLNYENLNIKAS
+496 DFANLYYEDLNIKAS

-568 LNQDSFVVDNFDG
+568 LNQDSFVVDNFNG

-587 DGYVNI
+587 EGYINI

-652 VVTDILEEDII
+652 VVTDILEEDLI

>member
-1 MGWNLYDTETQMAKE
+1 MVKE
-16 ILIWPIRFF
+16 FLIWPIRIF
-25 LYLVAIAIIGFYS
+25 LYLVAIAIIIFYS
-38 VALFISTG
+38 IALFISTS

-55 FLHDS
+55 FFDDS

-109 LHLEMLAFKNGEI
+109 LHLEMLAFKNGEV

-132 GNSSDIFI
+132 ENSSDIFI

-275 NKLMKLIPKTAVQLS
+275 DKLMKLIPKTAVQVS

-298 YSSEANVLINFSSVD
+298 YSPEANVLINFSSVD
-313 QSDNYSLIISSQ
+313 QSDNYSLIMGTQ

-332 NLEFISPSSNIYA
+332 NLQFISPSSNIYA

-371 NQSNKGTYN
+371 NQFNQGTYN

-387 KVPLNFSINSDGELT
+387 KIPLNFSINSDGELT
-402 SVNGLFKDEENFFK
+402 SVNGLFIDEENFFK

-445 GVFRIVPTDFKSN
+445 GVFRIIPTDFKSN
-458 IFSLNAGS
+458 IFSLNGGS

-488 RERPSQTV
+488 KERPSQTV
-496 DFANLNYENLNIKAS
+496 DFANLNYEDLNIKAS

-587 DGYVNI
+587 EGYVNI

-652 VVTDILEEDII
+652 VVTDILEEDLI

>member
-1 MGWNLYDTETQMAKE
+1 LGWNIHDTEAQMVKE
-16 ILIWPIRFF
+16 FLIWPIRIF
-25 LYLVAIAIIGFYS
+25 LYLVAIAIIIFYS
-38 VALFISTG
+38 IALFISTS

-55 FLHDS
+55 FFDDS

-109 LHLEMLAFKNGEI
+109 LHLEMLAFKNGEV

-132 GNSSDIFI
+132 ENSSDIFI
-140 KDLLIR
+140 KELLIR

-215 SFLEELTLLDF
+215 SFLEELALLDF

-246 RSSGKDMST
+246 RSSGKDIST

-260 YEDDFQINLNINAPS
+260 YEDDFQINLNINATS
-275 NKLMKLIPKTAVQLS
+275 DKLMKLIPKTAVQVS

-298 YSSEANVLINFSSVD
+298 YSPEANVLINFSSVD
-313 QSDNYSLIISSQ
+313 QFDNYSLIMSTQ

-332 NLEFISPSSNIYA
+332 NLQFISPSSNIYA
-345 DNARLVIYGNELK
+345 DNARLIIYGNELK

-371 NQSNKGTYN
+371 NQFNQGTYN

-387 KVPLNFSINSDGELT
+387 KIPLNFSINSDGELT

-445 GVFRIVPTDFKSN
+445 GVFRIAPKDFKSN

-466 ENFFDFDLNS
+466 VNFFDFDLNS

-488 RERPSQTV
+488 KERPSQTV
-496 DFANLNYENLNIKAS
+496 DFTNLNYEDLKIKAS

-587 DGYVNI
+587 EGYVNI

-652 VVTDILEEDII
+652 VVTDILEEDLI

-679 AITPKEQ
+679 AITPREQ

>member
-1 MGWNLYDTETQMAKE
+1 MVKE
-16 ILIWPIRFF
+16 FLIWPIRIF
-25 LYLVAIAIIGFYS
+25 LYLVAIAIIIFYS
-38 VALFISTG
+38 IALFISTS

-55 FLHDS
+55 FFDDS

-109 LHLEMLAFKNGEI
+109 LHLEMLAFKNGEV

-132 GNSSDIFI
+132 ENSSDIFI
-140 KDLLIR
+140 KELLIR

-215 SFLEELTLLDF
+215 SFLEELALLDF

-246 RSSGKDMST
+246 RSSGKDIST

-260 YEDDFQINLNINAPS
+260 YEDDFQINLNINATS
-275 NKLMKLIPKTAVQLS
+275 DKLMKLIPKTAVQVS

-298 YSSEANVLINFSSVD
+298 YSPEANVLINFSSVD
-313 QSDNYSLIISSQ
+313 QFDNYSLIMSTQ

-332 NLEFISPSSNIYA
+332 NLQFISPSSNIYA
-345 DNARLVIYGNELK
+345 DNARLIIYGNELK

-371 NQSNKGTYN
+371 NQFNQGTYN

-387 KVPLNFSINSDGELT
+387 KIPLNFSINSDGELT

-445 GVFRIVPTDFKSN
+445 GVFRIAPKDFKSN

-466 ENFFDFDLNS
+466 VNFFDFDLNS

-488 RERPSQTV
+488 KERPSQTV
-496 DFANLNYENLNIKAS
+496 DFTNLNYEDLKIKAS

-587 DGYVNI
+587 EGYVNI

-652 VVTDILEEDII
+652 VVTDILEEDLI

-679 AITPKEQ
+679 AITPREQ

>member
-1 MGWNLYDTETQMAKE
+1 MVKE
-16 ILIWPIRFF
+16 FLIWPIRIF
-25 LYLVAIAIIGFYS
+25 LYLVAIAVIIFYS
-38 VALFISTG
+38 IAIFISTNF
-46 YGTEKIKEY
+46 GTEKIKEY
-55 FLHDS
+55 FLDDS
-60 LTYQSAKVEPSLLG
+60 LKYQSAKVEPSLLG

-82 SYSSAVLFEGEE
+82 SYSSAALFEGEE

-109 LHLEMLAFKNGEI
+109 IHLEMLAFKNGEV
-122 TSNENFESNQ
+122 TSNKNFKSNQ
-132 GNSSDIFI
+132 ENSSDIFV
-140 KDLLIR
+140 KDLKIK
-146 NLKLGNTSF
+146 NLKLGNTSI

-184 LKSITN
+184 LKSIKN
-190 LEGFGLFKSDKLNLQ
+190 LEGYGLFVSDKLNLQ
-205 IRSDSSQLEL
+205 IRSDLSQLEL
-215 SFLEELTLLDF
+215 SFLEEITVFDF
-226 FEGFI
+226 FEGYI

-241 DKGIF
+241 DKGMF

-260 YEDDFQINLNINAPS
+260 YEDDFQINLNINATS
-275 NKLMKLIPKTAVQLS
+275 DKLKKLIPKTAVQVS
-290 NFLEKNSF
+290 NFLENNSF
-298 YSSEANVLINFSSVD
+298 YSPEANVLINFSLVD
-313 QSDNYSLIISSQ
+313 GFDNYSLIISAQ
-325 NSEIKFN
+325 NSQIKFN
-332 NLEFISPSSNIYA
+332 NLQFISPSSNIYA
-345 DNARLVIYGNELK
+345 DNARLVIYGDELK
-358 ANDTL
+358 ANDVL

-371 NQSNKGTYN
+371 NQFNQGTYN

-387 KVPLNFSINSDGELT
+387 KMPLNFSINSDGELT
-402 SVNGLFKDEENFFK
+402 SANGLFKDEENFFK
-416 VTLSNQK
+416 VTLSDKK

-430 VGIEVDFISNLSFQG
+430 VGIEVDFINNLSFEE
-445 GVFRIVPTDFKSN
+445 GVFRIAPADFKSN
-458 IFSLNAGS
+458 IFSLNDVS

-488 RERPSQTV
+488 KDRPNQT
-496 DFANLNYENLNIKAS
+496 DNYTNLYYEDLSIKVS
-511 DGYLSFRDIASY
+511 DGYLTFRDIASY
-523 GAQLT
+523 GAQIT

-554 QSNLTNFLSADFER
+554 QSNLTNFFTADFER
-568 LNQDSFVVDNFDG
+568 LNQDSFIVDYFDG
-581 ELYFDS
+581 ELYFDNE
-587 DGYVNI
+587 GYVNI

-598 NFDVGDAKINGII
+598 NFEVGEAKINGII
-611 TSDLEEFDTFNL
+611 TSDLEAFDTFDL

-632 ENIPWY
+632 DNIPWY

-652 VVTDILEEDII
+652 VVTDILEEDLI

-672 NGNIDNL
+672 SGNIDNL

>member
-1 MGWNLYDTETQMAKE
+1 MVKE
-16 ILIWPIRFF
+16 FLIWPIRIF
-25 LYLVAIAIIGFYS
+25 LYLVAIAIIIFYS
-38 VALFISTG
+38 IALFISTS

-55 FLHDS
+55 FFDDS

-109 LHLEMLAFKNGEI
+109 LHLEMLAFENGKV

-132 GNSSDIFI
+132 ENSSDIFI
-140 KDLLIR
+140 KDLQIR

-205 IRSDSSQLEL
+205 IRSESSQLEL

-260 YEDDFQINLNINAPS
+260 YADDFQINLNINAPS
-275 NKLMKLIPKTAVQLS
+275 NKLMKLIPKTAVQVS

-298 YSSEANVLINFSSVD
+298 YSPEANVLINFSSID
-313 QSDNYSLIISSQ
+313 QSDNYSLIMGTQ

-332 NLEFISPSSNIYA
+332 NLQFISPSSNIYA

-363 LSDYIISS
+363 FSDYIISS
-371 NQSNKGTYN
+371 NQFNQGTYN

-387 KVPLNFSINSDGELT
+387 KIPLNFSINSDGELT
-402 SVNGLFKDEENFFK
+402 SVNGLFIDEENFFK

-423 LFFGISD
+423 LFFGISN
-430 VGIEVDFISNLSFQG
+430 VGIEVDFVSNLSFQG
-445 GVFRIVPTDFKSN
+445 GVFRIIPTDFKSN
-458 IFSLNAGS
+458 IFSLNGGS

-488 RERPSQTV
+488 KERPSQTV
-496 DFANLNYENLNIKAS
+496 DFANLNYEDLNIKAS

-587 DGYVNI
+587 EGYVNI

-652 VVTDILEEDII
+652 VVTDILEEDLI

>member
-1 MGWNLYDTETQMAKE
+1 MVKE
-16 ILIWPIRFF
+16 FLIWPIRIF
-25 LYLVAIAIIGFYS
+25 LYLVAIAIIIFYS
-38 VALFISTG
+38 IALFISTT

-55 FLHDS
+55 FFDDS

-82 SYSSAVLFEGEE
+82 RYSSAVLFEGEE

-109 LHLEMLAFKNGEI
+109 LHLEMLAFKNGEV

-132 GNSSDIFI
+132 ENSSDIFI

-215 SFLEELTLLDF
+215 SFLKELTLLDF

-275 NKLMKLIPKTAVQLS
+275 DKLMKLIPKTAVQVS
-290 NFLEKNSF
+290 SFLEENSF
-298 YSSEANVLINFSSVD
+298 YSPQANVLINFSSVD
-313 QSDNYSLIISSQ
+313 QSDNYSLIMSTQ

-332 NLEFISPSSNIYA
+332 NLQFISPSSNIYA

-371 NQSNKGTYN
+371 KQFNQGTYN

-387 KVPLNFSINSDGELT
+387 KIPLNFSINSDGELT

-416 VTLSNQK
+416 VILSNQK

-430 VGIEVDFISNLSFQG
+430 VGIEVDFISNLSFEG

-488 RERPSQTV
+488 KERPNQTV
-496 DFANLNYENLNIKAS
+496 DFTNLNYEDLNIKAS

-581 ELYFDS
+581 EIYFDS
-587 DGYVNI
+587 EGYVNI

-652 VVTDILEEDII
+652 VVTDILEEDLI

>member
-1 MGWNLYDTETQMAKE
+1 MVKE
-16 ILIWPIRFF
+16 FLIWPIRIF
-25 LYLVAIAIIGFYS
+25 LYLVAIAIIIFYS
-38 VALFISTG
+38 IALFISTS

-55 FLHDS
+55 FFDDS

-109 LHLEMLAFKNGEI
+109 LHLEMLAFENGKV

-132 GNSSDIFI
+132 ENSSDIFI
-140 KDLLIR
+140 KDLQIR

-205 IRSDSSQLEL
+205 IRSESSQLEL

-260 YEDDFQINLNINAPS
+260 YADDFQINLNINAPS
-275 NKLMKLIPKTAVQLS
+275 DKLMKLIPKTAVQVS

-298 YSSEANVLINFSSVD
+298 YSPEANVLINFSSVD
-313 QSDNYSLIISSQ
+313 QSDNYSLIMGTQ

-332 NLEFISPSSNIYA
+332 NLQFISPSSNIYA

-371 NQSNKGTYN
+371 NQFNQGTYN

-387 KVPLNFSINSDGELT
+387 KIPLNFSINSDGELT
-402 SVNGLFKDEENFFK
+402 SVNGLFRDEENFFK

-423 LFFGISD
+423 LFFGISN
-430 VGIEVDFISNLSFQG
+430 VGIEVDFVSNLSFQG
-445 GVFRIVPTDFKSN
+445 GVFRIIPTDFKSN
-458 IFSLNAGS
+458 IFSLNGGS

-488 RERPSQTV
+488 KERPSQTV
-496 DFANLNYENLNIKAS
+496 DFANLNYEDLNIKAS

-587 DGYVNI
+587 EGYVNI

-652 VVTDILEEDII
+652 VVTDILEEDLI

>member
-1 MGWNLYDTETQMAKE
+1 MVKE
-16 ILIWPIRFF
+16 FLIWPIRIF
-25 LYLVAIAIIGFYS
+25 LYLVAIAVIIFYS
-38 VALFISTG
+38 IAIFISTNF
-46 YGTEKIKEY
+46 GTEKIKEY
-55 FLHDS
+55 FLDDS
-60 LTYQSAKVEPSLLG
+60 LKYQSAKVEPRLLG

-82 SYSSAVLFEGEE
+82 SYSSAALFEGEE

-109 LHLEMLAFKNGEI
+109 IHLEMLAFKNGEV
-122 TSNENFESNQ
+122 TSNKNFKSNQ
-132 GNSSDIFI
+132 ENSSDIFV
-140 KDLLIR
+140 KDLKIK
-146 NLKLGNTSF
+146 NLKLGNTSI

-184 LKSITN
+184 LKSIKN
-190 LEGFGLFKSDKLNLQ
+190 LEGYGLFVSDKLNLQ
-205 IRSDSSQLEL
+205 IRSDLSQLEL
-215 SFLEELTLLDF
+215 SFLEEITVFDF
-226 FEGFI
+226 FEGYI

-241 DKGIF
+241 DKGMF

-260 YEDDFQINLNINAPS
+260 YEDDFQINLNINATS
-275 NKLMKLIPKTAVQLS
+275 DKLKKLIPKTAVQVS
-290 NFLEKNSF
+290 NFLENNSF
-298 YSSEANVLINFSSVD
+298 YSPEANVLINFSLVD
-313 QSDNYSLIISSQ
+313 GFDNYSLIISAQ
-325 NSEIKFN
+325 NSQIKFN
-332 NLEFISPSSNIYA
+332 NLQFISPSSNIYA
-345 DNARLVIYGNELK
+345 DNARLVIYGDELK
-358 ANDTL
+358 ANDVL

-371 NQSNKGTYN
+371 NQFNQGTYN

-387 KVPLNFSINSDGELT
+387 KMPLNFSINSDGELT
-402 SVNGLFKDEENFFK
+402 SANGLFKDEENFFK
-416 VTLSNQK
+416 VTLSDKK

-430 VGIEVDFISNLSFQG
+430 VGIEVDFINNLSFEE
-445 GVFRIVPTDFKSN
+445 GVFRIAPADFKSN
-458 IFSLNAGS
+458 IFSLNDVS

-488 RERPSQTV
+488 KDRPNQT
-496 DFANLNYENLNIKAS
+496 DNYTNLYYEDLSIKVS
-511 DGYLSFRDIASY
+511 DGYLTFRDIASY
-523 GAQLT
+523 GAQIT

-554 QSNLTNFLSADFER
+554 QSNLTNFFTADFER
-568 LNQDSFVVDNFDG
+568 LNQDSFIVDYFDG

-587 DGYVNI
+587 EGYVNI

-598 NFDVGDAKINGII
+598 NFEVGEAKINGII
-611 TSDLEEFDTFNL
+611 TSDLEAFDTFDL

-632 ENIPWY
+632 DNIPWY

-652 VVTDILEEDII
+652 VVTDILEEDLI

-672 NGNIDNL
+672 SGNIDNL

>member
-1 MGWNLYDTETQMAKE
+1 MVKE
-16 ILIWPIRFF
+16 FLIWPIRIF
-25 LYLVAIAIIGFYS
+25 LYLVAIAIIVFYS
-38 VALFISTG
+38 IALFISTD

-55 FLHDS
+55 FFDDALK
-60 LTYQSAKVEPSLLG
+60 YQSAKVEPSLLG

-109 LHLEMLAFKNGEI
+109 LHLEMLAFKNGEV

-132 GNSSDIFI
+132 ENSSDIFI

-205 IRSDSSQLEL
+205 IRSESSQLEL

-275 NKLMKLIPKTAVQLS
+275 DKLMKLIPKTAVQVS

-298 YSSEANVLINFSSVD
+298 YSPEANVLINFSSID
-313 QSDNYSLIISSQ
+313 QSDNYSLIMGTQ

-332 NLEFISPSSNIYA
+332 NLQFISPSSNIYA

-371 NQSNKGTYN
+371 NQFNQGTYN

-387 KVPLNFSINSDGELT
+387 KIPLNFSINSDGELT

-458 IFSLNAGS
+458 IFSLNEVS

-488 RERPSQTV
+488 KERPDQT
-496 DFANLNYENLNIKAS
+496 DNFTNLNYEDLSINVS
-511 DGYLSFRDIASY
+511 DGYLTFRDIASY
-523 GAQLT
+523 GAQIL

-554 QSNLTNFLSADFER
+554 QSNLTNFLTADFER
-568 LNQDSFVVDNFDG
+568 LNQDSFIVDNFDG
-581 ELYFDS
+581 ELFFDS
-587 DGYVNI
+587 EGYVNI

-598 NFDVGDAKINGII
+598 NFDVGEANINGLI

-632 ENIPWY
+632 QNIPWY

-652 VVTDILEEDII
+652 VVTDILEEDLI